1 MNQNNPI
8 LSLKSLRDTRNTKTG
23 AIIPAG
29 STFSARFLERGE
41 MEISHPAFSAPIKT
55 KMFRFFFKEPSLR
68 TLEKWSS
75 DGIAKSVTGHRVE
88 PDGYGPDGSPSWL
101 LALGLI

>member
-1 MNQNNPI
+1 MNPV
-8 LSLKSLRDTRNTKTG
+8 LSIKSIRETRNTKTG
-23 AIIPAG
+23 EVIRIG
-29 STFSARFLERGE
+29 SVFSVQFLEGGE
-41 MEISHPAFSAPIKT
+41 MQISHPAFSAPIKT
-55 KMFRFFFKEPSLR
+55 KSFHFFFKEPSLR

-101 LALGLI
+101 LVMF